1 MTTFNLTNLAIC
13 IIPARME
20 STRFPGKPLALI
32 NGVPMIQHVYNNCVE
47 CRRFYQ
53 VYIAT
58 DSAEIQT
65 YCNENQIPVIMTS
78 SGNLTCTDR
87 VSEAVTLLPQ
97 EIQDNLLTVALVQ
110 GDEPLFEATHFE
122 ACYAGSIMESSTEI
136 VNMVT
141 TISGNDL
148 TDTNVVKSVIDE
160 NGNLTG
166 LTREPGSNVKQIGAV
181 FFKKPAIVAFKT
193 LPNNGQ
199 TELDIQRFLDN
210 GYTVKTMNVTTRS
223 IGVDVPE
230 DIARVEAV
238 LNAG

>member
-1 MTTFNLTNLAIC
+1 
-13 IIPARME
+13 
-20 STRFPGKPLALI
+20 
-32 NGVPMIQHVYNNCVE
+32 MIQHIYNNCIE
-47 CRRFYQ
+47 CKRFYQ

-58 DSAEIQT
+58 DSTEIQT
-65 YCNENQIPVIMTS
+65 YCNENRIPVIMTS
-78 SGNLTCTDR
+78 SDNPTCMDR

-122 ACYAGSIMESSTEI
+122 SCYAGSIMESNVEI

-148 TDTNVVKSVIDE
+148 TDTNVVKSIIDGD
-160 NGNLTG
+160 GNLTG
-166 LTREPGSNVKQIGAV
+166 LTRDPVSNVKQIGAV

-193 LPNNGQ
+193 LPNNNQ
-199 TELDIQRFLDN
+199 TELDVQRFLDN
-210 GYTVKTMNVTTRS
+210 GYTVKTLNVETRS